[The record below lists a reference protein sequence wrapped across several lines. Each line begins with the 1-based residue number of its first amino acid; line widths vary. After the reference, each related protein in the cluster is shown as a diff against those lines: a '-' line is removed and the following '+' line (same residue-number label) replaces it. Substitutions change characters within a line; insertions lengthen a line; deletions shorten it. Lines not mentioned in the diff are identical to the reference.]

1 MNSRLG
7 ASPISS
13 SQRFATPS
21 PHRTGV
27 PISDRFSIKR
37 TSVPPRAAYFAAVLP
52 VGPAPTTR
60 TSTWRSICFGPIPS
74 GLMRLW
80 EDSIGTLG
88 QRWKLRPR
96 SIAGNKRLAIRG
108 GGHGS
113 NGVRIW
119 WSSVLTWIMELE
131 TRKVQKLG
139 YSSLGVSL
147 PKDWASS
154 NGIRPAALV
163 SLAIEDDGSLRV
175 RVGPLEEY
183 PVAAEATI
191 DADEWSGPE
200 ALTRMIT
207 GNYIV
212 GCNTI
217 RLRSREELSP
227 SQLQEIHEA
236 VRGLTIVNQGPKFVT
251 IENFVEPTRF
261 PIDGLLRRLHYLTSR
276 MEKLALGV
284 ISGDAKGNIEEVGR
298 MELEVDRLYWLVVR
312 QLLLA
317 AQNRTISG
325 RIGVTEPRHLL
336 GDRVVT
342 VALENVGD
350 LWEEVASGVGP
361 VLKPNRR
368 IPREFAKTVGNLKGK
383 LEEVIEL
390 TMTAFFANDLGKAN
404 TALDHQAALIR
415 DIRAA
420 AESGPRSRSPP
431 ARGTPRSN
439 GLFQLVLRPLE
450 HVAKYYGSIAQITIN
465 RALERPARP
474 RPTGAEPV
482 PSADPTDRP

>member
-1 MNSRLG
+1 
-7 ASPISS
+7 
-13 SQRFATPS
+13 
-21 PHRTGV
+21 
-27 PISDRFSIKR
+27 
-37 TSVPPRAAYFAAVLP
+37 
-52 VGPAPTTR
+52 
-60 TSTWRSICFGPIPS
+60 
-74 GLMRLW
+74 
-80 EDSIGTLG
+80 
-88 QRWKLRPR
+88 
-96 SIAGNKRLAIRG
+96 
-108 GGHGS
+108 
-113 NGVRIW
+113 
-119 WSSVLTWIMELE
+119 MELE

-147 PKDWASS
+147 PKDWAAS
-154 NGIRPAALV
+154 NGIRPGALV

-236 VRGLTIVNQGPKFVT
+236 VRGLTGLTIVNQGPKFVT

-284 ISGDAKGNIEEVGR
+284 IAGDAKGNIEEVAR

-342 VALENVGD
+342 VGLENVGD
-350 LWEEVASGVGP
+350 LWEELAAGVAP
-361 VLKPNRR
+361 FLKPNRR
-368 IPREFAKTVGNLKGK
+368 IPREFAKTIANLKGK
-383 LEEVIEL
+383 IEEVIEL
-390 TMTAFFANDLGKAN
+390 TMTAFFANDLAKAN
-404 TALDHQAALIR
+404 EALDRQAALTR

-420 AESGPRSRSPP
+420 AGPGSRPRHGQTGGPS
-431 ARGTPRSN
+431 RSN
-439 GLFQLVLRPLE
+439 GLFQIVLRPLE

-465 RALERPARP
+465 RALERPVRP
-474 RPTGAEPV
+474 RPPGVESPPTGG
-482 PSADPTDRP
+482 PTDRP

>member
-1 MNSRLG
+1 M
-7 ASPISS
+7 ASNAVCIYSS
-13 SQRFATPS
+13 PY
-21 PHRTGV
+21 V
-27 PISDRFSIKR
+27 
-37 TSVPPRAAYFAAVLP
+37 
-52 VGPAPTTR
+52 
-60 TSTWRSICFGPIPS
+60 C
-74 GLMRLW
+74 
-80 EDSIGTLG
+80 
-88 QRWKLRPR
+88 
-96 SIAGNKRLAIRG
+96 
-108 GGHGS
+108 GS
-113 NGVRIW
+113 
-119 WSSVLTWIMELE
+119 MEFE

-147 PKDWASS
+147 PKDWAAS
-154 NGIRPAALV
+154 NGIRPGALL

-191 DADEWSGPE
+191 DADEWSGSE
-200 ALTRMIT
+200 SLTRMIT

-236 VRGLTIVNQGPKFVT
+236 VRGLTGLTIVNQGPKFVT

-284 ISGDAKGNIEEVGR
+284 ISGDAKG
-298 MELEVDRLYWLVVR
+298 
-312 QLLLA
+312 
-317 AQNRTISG
+317 
-325 RIGVTEPRHLL
+325 
-336 GDRVVT
+336 
-342 VALENVGD
+342 
-350 LWEEVASGVGP
+350 
-361 VLKPNRR
+361 
-368 IPREFAKTVGNLKGK
+368 K

-404 TALDHQAALIR
+404 TALDRQAALIR

-420 AESGPRSRSPP
+420 AESGPRSRSPQ
-431 ARGTPRSN
+431 ARSPPRSN
-439 GLFQLVLRPLE
+439 GLFQIVLRPLE

-465 RALERPARP
+465 RALERPVRP
-474 RPTGAEPV
+474 RPAG
-482 PSADPTDRP
+482 R

>member
-7 ASPISS
+7 VSPISS
-13 SQRFATPS
+13 SHRFATPS

-27 PISDRFSIKR
+27 PISDRFSIMR
-37 TSVPPRAAYFAAVLP
+37 TSAPPRAAYLAAVLP

-74 GLMRLW
+74 GRMRLW
-80 EDSIGTLG
+80 GRFE
-88 QRWKLRPR
+88 RK
-96 SIAGNKRLAIRG
+96 
-108 GGHGS
+108 
-113 NGVRIW
+113 
-119 WSSVLTWIMELE
+119 
-131 TRKVQKLG
+131 TRT
-139 YSSLGVSL
+139 
-147 PKDWASS
+147 PT
-154 NGIRPAALV
+154 
-163 SLAIEDDGSLRV
+163 
-175 RVGPLEEY
+175 EE
-183 PVAAEATI
+183 EAI

-236 VRGLTIVNQGPKFVT
+236 VRGLTGLTIVNQGPKFVT

-284 ISGDAKGNIEEVGR
+284 ISGDAKGNIEEVAR

-317 AQNRTISG
+317 AQNRTIAG
-325 RIGVTEPRHLL
+325 RIGVTGPRNLL

-350 LWEEVASGVGP
+350 LWEELAAGVGP
-361 VLKPNRR
+361 VLKPNRP
-368 IPREFAKTVGNLKGK
+368 IPREFAKTIGNLKGK
-383 LEEVIEL
+383 LEDVIEL
-390 TMTAFFANDLGKAN
+390 TMTAFFANDLAKAN
-404 TALDHQAALIR
+404 EALDRQAALTR
-415 DIRAA
+415 DIRTVAG
-420 AESGPRSRSPP
+420 SGSRPR
-431 ARGTPRSN
+431 RGQTNGPLRSN
-439 GLFQLVLRPLE
+439 GLIQLVLRPLE

-465 RALERPARP
+465 RALERPVRP
-474 RPTGAEPV
+474 RPSGVEAPASEPS
-482 PSADPTDRP
+482 PDRP

>member
-1 MNSRLG
+1 
-7 ASPISS
+7 
-13 SQRFATPS
+13 
-21 PHRTGV
+21 
-27 PISDRFSIKR
+27 
-37 TSVPPRAAYFAAVLP
+37 
-52 VGPAPTTR
+52 
-60 TSTWRSICFGPIPS
+60 
-74 GLMRLW
+74 
-80 EDSIGTLG
+80 
-88 QRWKLRPR
+88 
-96 SIAGNKRLAIRG
+96 
-108 GGHGS
+108 
-113 NGVRIW
+113 
-119 WSSVLTWIMELE
+119 
-131 TRKVQKLG
+131 
-139 YSSLGVSL
+139 
-147 PKDWASS
+147 
-154 NGIRPAALV
+154 
-163 SLAIEDDGSLRV
+163 
-175 RVGPLEEY
+175 
-183 PVAAEATI
+183 
-191 DADEWSGPE
+191 
-200 ALTRMIT
+200 
-207 GNYIV
+207 
-212 GCNTI
+212 
-217 RLRSREELSP
+217 
-227 SQLQEIHEA
+227 
-236 VRGLTIVNQGPKFVT
+236 
-251 IENFVEPTRF
+251 
-261 PIDGLLRRLHYLTSR
+261 

-350 LWEEVASGVGP
+350 LWEEAAAGVGP
-361 VLKPNRR
+361 FLKPNRR
-368 IPREFAKTVGNLKGK
+368 IPRELAKTVGNLKGK

>member
-1 MNSRLG
+1 
-7 ASPISS
+7 
-13 SQRFATPS
+13 
-21 PHRTGV
+21 
-27 PISDRFSIKR
+27 
-37 TSVPPRAAYFAAVLP
+37 
-52 VGPAPTTR
+52 
-60 TSTWRSICFGPIPS
+60 
-74 GLMRLW
+74 
-80 EDSIGTLG
+80 
-88 QRWKLRPR
+88 
-96 SIAGNKRLAIRG
+96 
-108 GGHGS
+108 
-113 NGVRIW
+113 
-119 WSSVLTWIMELE
+119 MELE

-147 PKDWASS
+147 PKDWAAS
-154 NGIRPAALV
+154 NGIRPGALV

-236 VRGLTIVNQGPKFVT
+236 VRGLTGLTIVNQGPKFVT

-284 ISGDAKGNIEEVGR
+284 IAGDAKGNIEEVAR

-312 QLLLA
+312 QQLLA
-317 AQNRTISG
+317 
-325 RIGVTEPRHLL
+325 
-336 GDRVVT
+336 DRVVT
-342 VALENVGD
+342 VGLENVGD
-350 LWEEVASGVGP
+350 LWEELAAGVAP
-361 VLKPNRR
+361 FLKPNRR
-368 IPREFAKTVGNLKGK
+368 IPREFAKTIANLKGK
-383 LEEVIEL
+383 IEEVIEL
-390 TMTAFFANDLGKAN
+390 TMTAFFANDLAKAN
-404 TALDHQAALIR
+404 EALDRQAALTR

-420 AESGPRSRSPP
+420 AGPGSRPRHGQTGGSS
-431 ARGTPRSN
+431 RSN
-439 GLFQLVLRPLE
+439 GLFQIVLRPLE

-465 RALERPARP
+465 RALERPVRP
-474 RPTGAEPV
+474 RTPGVEPPSTAE
-482 PSADPTDRP
+482 PTDRP